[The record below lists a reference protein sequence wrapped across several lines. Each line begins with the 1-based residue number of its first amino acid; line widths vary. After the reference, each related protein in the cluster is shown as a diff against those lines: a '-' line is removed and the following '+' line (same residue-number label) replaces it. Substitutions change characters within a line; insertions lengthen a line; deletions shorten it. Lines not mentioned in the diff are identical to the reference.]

1 MLLSTY
7 AVPLIMTFLVFIAI
21 CRRYAV
27 HFVVYAIAVHLTW
40 LLMNLGPGSF
50 VHWFSDLRSVDPAVR
65 RREAPLP

>member
-27 HFVVYAIAVHLTW
+27 HFVVYAIAVDLTW

-50 VHWFSDLRSVDPAVR
+50 VHWFSELRSIDPAVR